1 MYVQTLLMLHRK
13 LCGDVDVD
21 YHGGGEKCKT
31 KQSKAKQSKC
41 KTAKK
46 KLQHNTYICCVLRR
60 KKKQVFGFLC
70 FSLDIQRSFAYRCYN
85 YSE

>member
-31 KQSKAKQSKC
+31 KQSKAK
-41 KTAKK
+41 
-46 KLQHNTYICCVLRR
+46 
-60 KKKQVFGFLC
+60 
-70 FSLDIQRSFAYRCYN
+70 
-85 YSE
+85 

>member
-31 KQSKAKQSKC
+31 KQSKC
-41 KTAKK
+41 KTEKK
-46 KLQHNTYICCVLRR
+46 SNIIHAYAVCWRE
-60 KKKQVFGFLC
+60 KKQVFGFFVFLFRYSKVIC
-70 FSLDIQRSFAYRCYN
+70 IQML
-85 YSE
+85 

>member
-31 KQSKAKQSKC
+31 KQNQSKC
-41 KTAKK
+41 KTEKK
-46 KLQHNTYICCVLRR
+46 SNIIHAYAVCWGEEKKTSIWFFCV
-60 KKKQVFGFLC
+60 
-70 FSLDIQRSFAYRCYN
+70 SL
-85 YSE
+85 